1 MQEQVFIQKKVEAQ
15 YTVADILM
23 IANCLGVISGGSEKL
38 ASKVA
43 QSGRASRTCIY
54 NLSAVKIYAAEVG
67 AVLISRFAQFE

>member
-1 MQEQVFIQKKVEAQ
+1 MEAR

-23 IANCLGVISGGSEKL
+23 IANSLGIISGRSEKL

-43 QSGRASRTCIY
+43 QSGRASRMCIY

-67 AVLISRFAQFE
+67 AVLISRFSQFE

>member
-1 MQEQVFIQKKVEAQ
+1 MEAQ

-23 IANCLGVISGGSEKL
+23 IPNSLGIISGGSEKL

-43 QSGRASRTCIY
+43 QSGMCIY